1 MNVKIIRHMPMAPEG
16 DAPPGG
22 ATPPAPPAPPA
33 GHGIAWL
40 PADLTDPEVIG
51 TVQAKQWQNPS
62 DAIKGYAN
70 LERLLG
76 ADRAGRTITI
86 PKDEAD
92 VDGWKAVYAK
102 LGAPE
107 TPEGYELPV
116 PDGQPADFA
125 KQAATWFHEAGVPK
139 GQAAKLAGKWNE
151 FMSAQ
156 AQAQE
161 QAEQEALA
169 KEHADLAKDWGTG
182 QAAEVQKEIARRA
195 AVKLGLDEGSIG
207 ALEKVAGFSKVMKV
221 FAKMGE
227 LLGEHKAE
235 GLDTGGQF
243 QMTPAAAMSRK
254 TQLMADPA
262 WRAKAMNP
270 ASAEWAELQRLDQTI
285 AAHLVQQAA

>member
-1 MNVKIIRHMPMAPEG
+1 MSDPTAAPAA
-16 DAPPGG
+16 APAAAPV
-22 ATPPAPPAPPA
+22 AAPAAAPAIP
-33 GHGIAWL
+33 WL
-40 PADLTDPEVIG
+40 PDVTDAEVIG

-92 VDGWKAVYAK
+92 ADGWKAVYAK

-107 TPEGYELPV
+107 TPDGYDLPV
-116 PDGQPADFA
+116 PDGQSPDFA
-125 KQAATWFHEAGVPK
+125 KQAAAWFHEAGVPK
-139 GQAAKLAGKWNE
+139 GQATKLAGKWNE
-151 FMSAQ
+151 FMTAQ
-156 AQAQE
+156 AQVEAQNE
-161 QAEQEALA
+161 QKALEA
-169 KEHADLAKDWGTG
+169 EHAALAKDWGTG
-182 QAAEVQKEIARRA
+182 PAAEVQKEIARRA
-195 AVKLGLDEGSIG
+195 AVKLGLDESSIG

-235 GLDTGGQF
+235 GLDATGAF
-243 QMTPAAAMSRK
+243 QLTPAAAQSRK
-254 TQLMADPA
+254 GQLMADPA

-270 ASAEWAELQRLDQTI
+270 ASSEWAELQRLDQI
-285 AAHLVQQAA
+285 LAAQMQQAA